1 MKVCGNGN
9 IFMYEGIRLDPV
21 SAEPSAVKL
30 ETTVIPGLVIY
41 ELVERTC
48 VVRVSVW
55 LGGGR
60 R

>member
-1 MKVCGNGN
+1 
-9 IFMYEGIRLDPV
+9 MYEGIRLDPV

-30 ETTVIPGLVIY
+30 ETAVIPGLVIY